1 METLR
6 EIRRHI
12 RSVRNIS
19 QITRAME
26 MVAASKMH
34 RAQQQAMA
42 SKAYAQKAWE
52 VLTYLA
58 GQPGG
63 IEHPLYEVR
72 PVRATGIILI
82 TSDRGL
88 CGPYNHNI
96 LRETSKFMLEQMDKG
111 VELRLITVGR
121 KGRDFMLR
129 YGHNVI
135 AEFTKVRD
143 RPTIMEIAPIAR
155 IAMEE
160 FTSGRVDEV
169 YIAYT
174 RFISTMNQIPTLKKL
189 LPIERPAPE
198 ERLAALY
205 IFEPDPQTVLGEV
218 LPRFTE
224 LQVYQAILEAQA
236 SEHSARMI
244 AMRNATENAQELI
257 NELTIRFN
265 KVRQWNITREMMDI
279 AGGAE
284 ALRKAKAMKAGIVW

>member
-26 MVAASKMH
+26 MVAASKML

-42 SKAYAQKAWE
+42 SRAYAQRAWE

-72 PVRATGIILI
+72 PVKAIGIILI

-96 LRETSKFMLEQMDKG
+96 LRVTSRFMLEQMDKG
-111 VELRLITVGR
+111 IELRLITVGR

-155 IAMEE
+155 IAMDE
-160 FTSGRVDEV
+160 FTSGQVDEV

-174 RFISTMNQIPTLKKL
+174 RFVSTITQTPTIKKL

-205 IFEPDPQTVLGEV
+205 IFEPDPHTVLEEV

-236 SEHSARMI
+236 SEHSARMV